1 MAKKEKDDRKQPL
14 SPPEEEEKG
23 TAKFSYEEFEAYR
36 EAWERKRQD
45 FSTEEVTG
53 VFHRPPAWERP
64 PDEDPEIV
72 NTEEV
77 TGVFERPSPQGR
89 RRANPPTP
97 PRRKRARPSAREKS
111 SPSHPSQRPPARPH
125 WSEQLDAAPKN
136 ATVGTGGWR
145 DDQRAKAIAED
156 STERIDVSDEFT
168 AAFRP
173 HERNESPF
181 GILILVEK
189 ERYSK
194 EYQLDDVVHRVGRLP
209 NCHVQLE
216 HASVSRN
223 HGEIIRQGKK
233 YIVVDRG
240 SPNKIRVNGRIVESE
255 AVLRHGDEVRFGEV
269 RLLFVAPG
277 GEIPPETEWIAAKGK
292 DRGWNLQR
300 FIVPGMSVLL
310 VASVLLLLI
319 GKPMGDPDDLAARI
333 AAKETPLE
341 EISIYRE
348 IGDRY
353 PVSARYRI
361 VAGRGG
367 FIGTARYQAAG
378 FTSGPSEEVLVLPSE
393 QVAPLLSGL
402 QSVSSAFWSRK
413 WAGIRET
420 WNGWKAW
427 FSRKEENAWNRE
439 TQIPRFHK
447 LSGFLKFADGDEIS
461 FQLLFPRLF
470 PLDDFDDQIWQL
482 RWGRE
487 SFLVHSPRFGEILT
501 ALFMSLERPA
511 DRRIVE
517 FQASENSRGRGVT
530 EKATGLIKRNIQDAK
545 RRLFGK

>member
-1 MAKKEKDDRKQPL
+1 MAKKEKDDRERPL
-14 SPPEEEEKG
+14 SPSEEEEKG

-36 EAWERKRQD
+36 KEWERKRQS

-77 TGVFERPSPQGR
+77 TGVFERPSPPER
-89 RRANPPTP
+89 KRAHLPTP
-97 PRRKRARPSAREKS
+97 PRPKRNESSRRTRS
-111 SPSHPSQRPPARPH
+111 SPSRASRGSSAQSH
-125 WSEQLDAAPKN
+125 WSEQLDLSTGKAS
-136 ATVGTGGWR
+136 VGTGGWR

-156 STERIDVSDEFT
+156 STARLEVSDEFT

-181 GILILVEK
+181 GILILVENDHYAK
-189 ERYSK
+189 EF
-194 EYQLDDVVHRVGRLP
+194 QLDDVVNRVGRLP

-216 HASVSRN
+216 HPSVSRN

-233 YIVVDRG
+233 YLVVDRG

-255 AVLRHGDEVRFGEV
+255 AVLRQGDEVRFGEV

-277 GEIPPETEWIAAKGK
+277 GEIPPEAEWIAEKGN
-292 DRGWNLQR
+292 DRGWNLQK
-300 FIVPGMSVLL
+300 FIVPSMSVLL

-361 VAGRGG
+361 VPGKGG
-367 FIGTARYQAAG
+367 FVGTARYQAAG
-378 FTSGPSEEVLVLPSE
+378 FTSGPSEETLVIPSN
-393 QVAPLLSGL
+393 QVDPLLSGL

-413 WAGIRET
+413 WASVREK
-420 WNGWKAW
+420 WNEWKGW
-427 FSRKEENAWNRE
+427 FSRKEENAWSRE

-487 SFLVHSPRFGEILT
+487 SFLVHSPQFGKFLT
-501 ALFMSLERPA
+501 TLLTMLERPA